1 MAAQIELLNDAGEVI
16 TSFNF
21 GAIDGGADLAIKFF
35 VKNIG
40 NTPAQSVRVYAQ
52 RLSQND
58 GLDFVQMALDNG
70 GNPGAYTSNLA
81 EGLNVGTLIADAA
94 VAFWVKVTVPTGTTP
109 AGNPRLFDAVVE
121 YTGT

>member
-1 MAAQIELLNDAGEVI
+1 MAANIELLNDAGEVI

-21 GAIDGGADLAIKFF
+21 GAIDGGTDLGIKFF

-40 NTPAQSVRVYAQ
+40 NTPAQSVRIFAQ

-70 GNPGAYTSNLA
+70 GNPGAYTTNLA
-81 EGLNVGTLIADAA
+81 EGLSIGTLNGNDSQ
-94 VAFWVKVTVPTGTTP
+94 AFWVKVTVPTGTTP

-121 YTGT
+121 YTGI